1 LESRLFL
8 LLFAQKTVKRRK
20 RRKFHEKEEMEEAF
34 SEKGGKGG
42 KGGAFTSQVD
52 FITHTFN
59 LYTLSDR
66 YQHRGSLITKK

>member
-1 LESRLFL
+1 
-8 LLFAQKTVKRRK
+8 
-20 RRKFHEKEEMEEAF
+20 MEEAF